1 MLKRLISLITVFC
14 LALGV
19 GALAGCG
26 SNTDADNQNNQ
37 SGGAAMGDISAE
49 KVVYI
54 NESGESVYRI
64 VRPNDKEMTSVA
76 AVVFKQMKDGLGVG
90 IRNVLDSEDGT
101 DLNEILIG
109 NTNRPESAQAIDYL
123 RSQGYGRY
131 NDYIV
136 CTIGKKIVIN
146 GMSNEAI
153 EKAADCFVKNFIK
166 KEGIEGGI
174 CRLYATEG
182 SFSDITVNGTSISKY
197 NFVWDSTN
205 LSWLI
210 RQEVGLI
217 QDFLRETTGFYVPL
231 KEDAGTDKGEYEISI
246 GNTDRAVKAQ
256 SEYSYE
262 EWEILISGKKVNILG
277 GSTYAVQVAVTEFGK
292 MLQKKAITDADST
305 TGTYSETVADYDS
318 STYYSLKWC
327 DEFDGDSLDTSKW
340 TLRPDM
346 AGQSDLALCGEEN
359 PAVMRIED
367 GKLKLNAVE
376 NADGNEKQYST
387 CYSVTTFNKMR
398 FRYGYLEISA
408 RVPYMQGAWP
418 SFWLKSLK
426 DDICPPPKADYM
438 AEIDVFEVFS
448 NADTAVPNLHKWY
461 PYNVKFENG
470 YETNHTQGGD
480 MLDGSKKQPYVFKD
494 ITNLNNEY
502 HTYGFEWTP
511 EYMAMSVDGEVY
523 CTYDINSNYDGFS
536 DMSGFHDAL
545 YVLFNNHI
553 FTSNSSWAPGGAEV
567 DERTDFPINYWIDY
581 IRLYQKDEYGDLYLA

>member
-14 LALGV
+14 LALGI

-26 SNTDADNQNNQ
+26 NNTDADNQNNQ

-340 TLRPDM
+340 SHPTDSR
-346 AGQSDLALCGEEN
+346 
-359 PAVMRIED
+359 ED
-367 GKLKLNAVE
+367 GNMVNDDTTVYFK
-376 NADGNEKQYST
+376 DGAIVMLGNRREDGTYYHCSGVQTANKM
-387 CYSVTTFNKMR
+387 TFN
-398 FRYGYLEISA
+398 FGYLEMRAKIPDGTGVYS
-408 RVPYMQGAWP
+408 
-418 SFWLKSLK
+418 SFWTTGGGL
-426 DDICPPPKADYM
+426 
-438 AEIDVFEVFS
+438 EIDIFES
-448 NADTAVPNLHKWY
+448 LGMA
-461 PYNVKFENG
+461 
-470 YETNHTQGGD
+470 HTQRANIHYWQSEANGGHTS
-480 MLDGSKKQPYVFKD
+480 LDGGLYGPD
-494 ITNLNNEY
+494 NNKISGNDRQFVLKEGSLSDRY
-502 HTYGFEWTP
+502 RTIGLYWTP
-511 EYMAMSVDGEVY
+511 QEITFIYDGEVY
-523 CTYDINSNYDGFS
+523 YTQPSDEFHIDKYQYILAGFNV
-536 DMSGFHDAL
+536 GWPGR
-545 YVLFNNHI
+545 
-553 FTSNSSWAPGGAEV
+553 TAPAE
-567 DERTDFPINYWIDY
+567 DLQLPLEYHIDY
-581 IRLYQKDEYGDLYLA
+581 IRLFQIDGQGLKINR